1 LIFVKNI
8 IMKNTRY
15 ILIII
20 LPLIL
25 FSCNDNDNKKVSV
38 IDLEILKNNFTYR
51 IQNVNYLIKQNDLK
65 SFGVYQDT
73 LRIIRISI
81 NETELEEYIKNKLIS
96 EVDSLNNYI
105 DSQIEA
111 SKKASA
117 KTNAFTQLN
126 IYKSFTEIYNSKRR
140 GSSKVTEL
148 NGRTS
153 SDMPGG
159 IFTGRAILNIYNNNF
174 AQLTSCIDVIGREN
188 CVYFSGDII
197 KNNDTYFYDSYHK
210 TGYGDTQSPFKI
222 KFKKNKSGEEYIELD
237 NKKGNIK
244 VKIYMD

>member
-1 LIFVKNI
+1 
-8 IMKNTRY
+8 MKFKY
-15 ILIII
+15 FFSL
-20 LPLIL
+20 L
-25 FSCNDNDNKKVSV
+25 FQSLMLFACNNNDNKKVSV

-65 SFGVYQDT
+65 SFGDYQDS

-81 NETELEEYIKNKLIS
+81 NETELEEYIKNKLII

-111 SKKASA
+111 RKKVLA

-126 IYKSFTEIYNSKRR
+126 IYKSFTEIYNSKRI

-153 SDMPGG
+153 SDMSGG
-159 IFTGRAILNIYNNNF
+159 IFTGRATLNIYNNNF

-210 TGYGDTQSPFKI
+210 SGYGDTKSPFKI

-237 NKKGNIK
+237 NKKGKIN

>member
-1 LIFVKNI
+1 MKYTYSLFLIILLIFS
-8 IMKNTRY
+8 
-15 ILIII
+15 
-20 LPLIL
+20 
-25 FSCNDNDNKKVSV
+25 FSCNNNTNKNVSV
-38 IDLEILKNNFTYR
+38 IDLEIIKNNFNYR
-51 IQNVNYLIKQNDLK
+51 IQNVNNLIKQNDLK
-65 SFGVYQDT
+65 NYSVYQDS

-81 NETELEEYIKNKLIS
+81 NDSELEEYYKNKLIID
-96 EVDSLNNYI
+96 VDSLNNYI

-111 SKKASA
+111 RKKALA

-210 TGYGDTQSPFKI
+210 TGYGDTKSPFKI
-222 KFKKNKSGEEYIELD
+222 KFKKNKSGIEYIEFD
-237 NKKGNIK
+237 NKKGNIN

>member
-1 LIFVKNI
+1 
-8 IMKNTRY
+8 MKFTY
-15 ILIII
+15 SVFLIILFI
-20 LPLIL
+20 IS
-25 FSCNDNDNKKVSV
+25 FSCNNNDNKKVSV

-65 SFGVYQDT
+65 SIGDYQDS

-81 NETELEEYIKNKLIS
+81 NDSELEEYYKNKLII

-111 SKKASA
+111 RKKALA

-126 IYKSFTEIYNSKRR
+126 IYKSFTDIYNSKRR

-188 CVYFSGDII
+188 CLYFSGDII

-210 TGYGDTQSPFKI
+210 TGYGDTKSPFKI

-237 NKKGNIK
+237 NKKGKIN

>member
-1 LIFVKNI
+1 MKFIHCILITIYSIIFSSCKNDVNKNI
-8 IMKNTRY
+8 
-15 ILIII
+15 
-20 LPLIL
+20 
-25 FSCNDNDNKKVSV
+25 SV
-38 IDLEILKNNFTYR
+38 IDLEIIKNNFNYR
-51 IQNVNYLIKQNDLK
+51 IQNVNNLIKQNDLK
-65 SFGVYQDT
+65 NYSVYQDS

-81 NETELEEYIKNKLIS
+81 NDSELEEYYKNKFII

-111 SKKASA
+111 RKKVLA

-140 GSSKVTEL
+140 GSSKITEL

-210 TGYGDTQSPFKI
+210 TGYGDTKSPFKI

-237 NKKGNIK
+237 NKKGNIN
-244 VKIYMD
+244 VKIYID

>member
-1 LIFVKNI
+1 
-8 IMKNTRY
+8 MKYTY
-15 ILIII
+15 SVFLMFLIII
-20 LPLIL
+20 F
-25 FSCNDNDNKKVSV
+25 FSCNNNENKNISV
-38 IDLEILKNNFTYR
+38 IDLEIIKNNFNYR
-51 IQNVNYLIKQNDLK
+51 IQNVNNLIKQNDLK
-65 SFGVYQDT
+65 SIGDYQDS

-81 NETELEEYIKNKLIS
+81 NETELEEYIKNKLII

-111 SKKASA
+111 RKKALA

-148 NGRTS
+148 YGRTT
-153 SDMPGG
+153 SDMAGG
-159 IFTGRAILNIYNNNF
+159 IFTGRSTLNIYNNNF
-174 AQLTSCIDVIGREN
+174 AQLTSCIDVLGSEN

-197 KNNDTYFYDSYHK
+197 KNNESYFYDIYHK
-210 TGYGDTQSPFKI
+210 TGYGDTKSPFKI

-237 NKKGNIK
+237 NKKGEIN
-244 VKIYMD
+244 VKINMD